1 MSLVDIEFHGKSVA
15 LVRLGRPEALCAI
28 DEAHTND
35 LMTAVE
41 QVGRDPEVRSVVVTG
56 RGRAF
61 CAGGDLRWAS
71 TYQGP
76 DSGEPLRQLT
86 KLFHIT
92 MVELRRMPK
101 PVVAAVNGVAA
112 GGGFSLALGAD
123 FRVAARSA
131 SFMSAYLAAG
141 ITPDGGLT
149 WLLPRVVGRQVAA
162 RLILRGDHMGAEEAL
177 ACGLVD
183 QIVDDDQLM
192 DAALALATKLADWPG
207 EAAGAA
213 KRLLDTSWTATFE
226 AHLEEER
233 ASLVSLGRTAAHREA
248 LARFLRRP
256 S

>member
-1 MSLVDIEFHGKSVA
+1 MSLVDLEFHEKSVA
-15 LVRLGRPEALCAI
+15 LVRLGRPDSLCAI
-28 DEAHTND
+28 DEAHTID

-41 QVGRDPEVRSVVVTG
+41 ELGRDPEVRSVVITG

-71 TYQGP
+71 TYEGA

-92 MVELRRMPK
+92 IVELRRMPK
-101 PVVAAVNGVAA
+101 PVVAAVNGIAA
-112 GGGFSLALGAD
+112 GGGLSLALSGD

-131 SFMSAYLAAG
+131 SFMSAYLGAG

-162 RLILRGDHMGAEEAL
+162 RLILRGDHMGADDAL

-183 QIVDDDQLM
+183 DVVDDDELI
-192 DAALALATKLADWPG
+192 AASLALATKLAEWPG
-207 EAAGAA
+207 EVAGAA
-213 KRLLDTSWTATFE
+213 KRLLDTAWTATFE

-233 ASLVSLGRTAAHREA
+233 ASVVALGRSPAHREA
-248 LARFLRRP
+248 LDRFLRRP